1 MVHFYNNSTF
11 DIGHSDPG
19 QKNQNGRLDLDEG
32 NYIPEEQ
39 QVTLSWHDV
48 MVTSSTTTACRKEP
62 CSKIILN
69 KVSGYVRPGRLVA
82 IMGASGAG
90 KTSLMNV
97 LTFRNIRAL
106 SVYGDIK
113 INDRLVTRDQMNEIS
128 AYLQQEDLFLGTM
141 TVREHLLFRASLQM
155 DVDVKTRQ
163 KRVERVITEL
173 GLSKCADSVID
184 RPYSNQRISG
194 GERKRLSFAS
204 ELLMNPPLM
213 FCDEPTSGL
222 DSFMASSVVQSLKML
237 VHKGHTVLCTIH
249 QPSSEVFALF
259 DEIYLLAEGN
269 CVFTGNTM
277 FGLDFFHSQGFP
289 CPMNYNPADHFILT
303 LAMIPGYEQT
313 SHTKIQ
319 RLCHEFGKVQKH
331 QENRKSRAI
340 PLTHRKLHPRYQAPF
355 LKQFS
360 YLLWRSWI
368 TNLRNPN
375 LVLIKITQTALFAV
389 ILGLFYLKTDNIYTQ
404 DDVMN
409 INGCI
414 FFAIVS
420 ISLDSI
426 FPILNVFPS
435 EVPIFVREYG
445 CKLYRVDIYYLSKI
459 IVEIPFHII
468 TPAIFMTILYFMS
481 GLLYDEVEFFTAVGI
496 AALVANAAAG
506 FGYTISAGAPSITA
520 ALALA
525 PLLLMPLMMNGGF
538 FLNNRT
544 VPVYFLWLKYSS
556 WFMYSNELMI
566 LNQWTNVD
574 RIECNNNSTCYS
586 NGNLVI
592 ESLGYD
598 KESIPTDWICL
609 AALTVA
615 FRILSFIIL
624 FIKAKLST

>member
-1 MVHFYNNSTF
+1 MMYFYDNPTF
-11 DIGHSDPG
+11 ENGHSG
-19 QKNQNGRLDLDEG
+19 QRHQNGRLSSIEG
-32 NYIPEEQ
+32 HYIPQLQ
-39 QVTLSWHDV
+39 QVTLSWSDV
-48 MVTSSTTTACRKEP
+48 KVTASTRNSCRTDN

-69 KVSGYVRPGRLVA
+69 EVSGYVRPGRLVA

-97 LTFRNIRAL
+97 LTFRNIRDL
-106 SVYGDIK
+106 SVNGDIK
-113 INDRLVTRDQMNEIS
+113 INDRVVTRDQMNEIS

-141 TVREHLLFRASLQM
+141 TVREHLLFRASLQL

-163 KRVERVITEL
+163 RRVERVITEL

-222 DSFMASSVVQSLKML
+222 DSFMALSVIQSLKML

-259 DEIYLLAEGN
+259 DEIYLLAEGK

-277 FGLDFFHSQGFP
+277 FGLDFFQSQGFP
-289 CPMNYNPADHFILT
+289 CPRNYNPADHFILT
-303 LAMIPGYEQT
+303 LATVPG
-313 SHTKIQ
+313 HTATCHSRIE
-319 RLCHEFGKVQKH
+319 RLCNEFRKNQKND
-331 QENRKSRAI
+331 ENCRNREI
-340 PLTHRKLHPRYQAPF
+340 HLNRRKLLPRYQAPF

-368 TNLRNPN
+368 TNLRNPH
-375 LVLIKITQTALFAV
+375 LVLFKIVQTILFAV
-389 ILGLFYLKTDNIYTQ
+389 ILGLFYLKTDNFYKQ

-420 ISLDSI
+420 LSLDSI

-445 CKLYRVDIYYLSKI
+445 CNLYRVDIYYLSKI
-459 IVEIPFHII
+459 IVEIPFHIL

-481 GLLYDEVEFFTAVGI
+481 GLLYEKVEFFTAVGI

-544 VPVYFLWLKYSS
+544 VPVYFLWIKYSS

-574 RIECNNNSTCYS
+574 RIECNNNSTCFS

-592 ESLGYD
+592 DSLGYD
-598 KESIPTDWICL
+598 KENIPTDWICL